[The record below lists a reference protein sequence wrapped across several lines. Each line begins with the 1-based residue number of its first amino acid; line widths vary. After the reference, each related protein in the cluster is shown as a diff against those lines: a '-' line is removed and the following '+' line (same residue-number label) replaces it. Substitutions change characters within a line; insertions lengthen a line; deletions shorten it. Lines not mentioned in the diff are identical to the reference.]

1 MIAALLEKLF
11 SLSVMVSPW
20 LQLLPSIHTAFTR
33 SLYMYAAIYIYTLLP
48 LLVVL
53 DVAALLMIS
62 GDNLPE
68 RIIINKSTGD
78 GTPSSNCIG
87 FSLRRL
93 LPIL

>member
-1 MIAALLEKLF
+1 MTAALLEKLL

-20 LQLLPSIHTAFTR
+20 LQLLPSILYTAFTR
-33 SLYMYAAIYIYTLLP
+33 SLYMYAAIYIIP